1 MTAHEDR
8 QLQHVLLVRDTLF
21 RHVYTLLGRP
31 HGIYL
36 KDMRAAMTAR
46 MQEIEALRASQ
57 PIDISDKNSS

>member
-1 MTAHEDR
+1 MNDHEYR
-8 QLQHVLLVRDTLF
+8 QLQHVLLVRDTLL

-31 HGIYL
+31 NGILL
-36 KDMRAAMTAR
+36 KDMRAAVTAR